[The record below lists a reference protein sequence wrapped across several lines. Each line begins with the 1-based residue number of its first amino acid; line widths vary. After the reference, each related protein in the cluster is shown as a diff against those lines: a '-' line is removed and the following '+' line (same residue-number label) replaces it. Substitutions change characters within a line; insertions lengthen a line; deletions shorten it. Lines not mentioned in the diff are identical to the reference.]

1 MDSAAAEVVR
11 LTDLEAR
18 ITAATGPDAALDAAI
33 AAALG
38 ANVGGGQAPG
48 ATASVDRCLDLAH
61 RHLPDWH
68 WHVGFGVTGIMPYA
82 TLAHGSQRFEATA
95 ATVPL
100 ALLSVIIQAVLARAH
115 G

>member
-38 ANVGGGQAPG
+38 ANLSGGQAPG
-48 ATASVDRCLDLAH
+48 ATASVDRCLDLVH

-68 WHVGFGVTGIMPYA
+68 WHVGFGVTGIVMVSLLVCLIP
-82 TLAHGSQRFEATA
+82 TTIG
-95 ATVPL
+95 
-100 ALLSVIIQAVLARAH
+100 ALLSAVGIAGAEL
-115 G
+115 